1 MYCMGC
7 NREPEVTVYAVAC
20 APCWHSSMDAT
31 RASSTRV
38 AAAGRSERRG
48 LAGRTNAVLAAAQH
62 DAPEQAAQ
70 RRQALRAGL
79 PPPQHQAAPDAAVVE
94 WLVRQELQQALQST
108 ARSASAFTGCGP
120 LCRASSQ
127 RRPEEAEAVDT
138 VLSGDMCAHDVSLF
152 LALAQRSAALHK
164 AVSTAM
170 PGAAAG
176 RISALRAWRTWIS
189 STLEVIGVPVTTQ
202 AWRRHSAEV
211 ICAATL
217 EDCATSCAS
226 SSTTRQN
233 PNCSSS
239 DLRRHPGTHCQAQA
253 PSNGTFFSALG

>member
-1 MYCMGC
+1 MY
-7 NREPEVTVYAVAC
+7 VVAC
-20 APCWHSSMDAT
+20 APCRHSSMGAT
-31 RASSTRV
+31 CASFTQV
-38 AAAGRSERRG
+38 AAAGRSERWG
-48 LAGRTNAVLAAAQH
+48 LAGRTDAVLGAAQH

-79 PPPQHQAAPDAAVVE
+79 PAAQHEAAPDATVVE
-94 WLVRQELQQALQST
+94 GLVRQELQQALQST
-108 ARSASAFTGCGP
+108 AHSASAFAICG
-120 LCRASSQ
+120 LHCEASLQ
-127 RRPEEAEAVDT
+127 RRPEEAQEADT
-138 VLSGDMCAHDVSLF
+138 VLSGGICAHDVSLF
-152 LALAQRSAALHK
+152 LHLAQSSAVLHK
-164 AVSTAM
+164 TVCTAM

-176 RISALRAWRTWIS
+176 RMSALCAWATWIS

-239 DLRRHPGTHCQAQA
+239 DLHRA
-253 PSNGTFFSALG
+253 PRVHGSSLGSKAC